1 MLKEKVKISF
11 GAIVDVIEEADI
23 SSDFSMYI
31 AMATNT
37 LIDGAKELKKTELTV
52 NEAINILQLK
62 IEDDKKKYY
71 NKHTETPKEVVELTE
86 SLLKGFGA
94 YLILQLYTEKKEK
107 EDEEGG
113 KA

>member
-11 GAIVDVIEEADI
+11 GAIVDVITD
-23 SSDFSMYI
+23 SDLNTDFALYMST
-31 AMATNT
+31 ATDA
-37 LIDGAKELKKTELTV
+37 LLDGVKELKKTELTV

-62 IEDDKKKYY
+62 IEDDKKEYST
-71 NKHTETPKEVVELTE
+71 KHTETPKEVVELTE

-94 YLILQLYTEKKEK
+94 YLILQLYTEKEEKKE
-107 EDEEGG
+107 ETGG